1 MERAR
6 RLSLLRLMLR
16 EEACMA
22 AGCLG
27 SVEGHSHGERATSA
41 GGCEPE
47 CTIDTR
53 ASASGC

>member
-6 RLSLLRLMLR
+6 RLSLLGMMLQ

-41 GGCEPE
+41 GGCVSE
-47 CTIDTR
+47 CTTDTR